1 MKKITDEILNK
12 YIDNELSAAEIEEL
26 KNLLSS
32 NPDELDKLNVLRFV
46 DSSLRTM
53 EHDKAPDHIA
63 GSILSRIEALSIVKG
78 KSFYFFY
85 WIVGV
90 FSIMIIGLFGYILSL
105 ISPAESDGSSVLDNV
120 VNYLSSF
127 SISFNIG
134 LSSNLILLIGASL
147 SIILLIAFY
156 FLVVSH
162 REFKNSLSH

>member
-12 YIDNELSAAEIEEL
+12 YIDSELSASEIEEL
-26 KNLLSS
+26 KNMLAS
-32 NPDELDKLNVLRFV
+32 NPDALEKLKALRFV

-63 GSILSRIEALSIVKG
+63 GSIMSRIESLSIVKG

-90 FSIMIIGLFGYILSL
+90 FSLMILGLVGYIFSL
-105 ISPAESDGSSVLDNV
+105 ISPADSGSSSILDNIT
-120 VNYLSSF
+120 NYFSSF
-127 SISFNIG
+127 SISFNLG

-156 FLVVSH
+156 FLVASH

>member
-26 KNLLSS
+26 KNLLSL
-32 NPDELDKLNVLRFV
+32 NPDDLDKLTALRFV
-46 DSSLRTM
+46 HSSLRKL

-63 GSILSRIEALSIVKG
+63 SSIMSRIEAISIVKG
-78 KSFYFFY
+78 RSFSFFY

-90 FSIMIIGLFGYILSL
+90 FSLMIIGLFGYILSL
-105 ISPAESDGSSVLDNV
+105 ISPTESESSSIVDGIT
-120 VNYLSSF
+120 NYFSSF
-127 SISFNIG
+127 SISFNFG

>member
-32 NPDELDKLNVLRFV
+32 NPDELDKLKVLRFV

>member
-12 YIDNELSAAEIEEL
+12 YIDSELSAAEIEEL

-32 NPDELDKLNVLRFV
+32 NPDELDKLKVLRFV